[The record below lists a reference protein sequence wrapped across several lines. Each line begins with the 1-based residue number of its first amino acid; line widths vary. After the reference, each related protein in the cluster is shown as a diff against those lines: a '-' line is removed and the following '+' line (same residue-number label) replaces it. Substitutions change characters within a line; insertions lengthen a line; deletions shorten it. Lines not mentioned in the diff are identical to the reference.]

1 MRARAATFGWVSAGY
16 PPSRT
21 AAIAASIRA
30 SRRSGMNVR
39 LFLAPSLVG
48 VPTRLGSL
56 PRDFALG
63 SGEGGST
70 AQTYLSFEETLNEYR
85 VFRTGA
91 GRPPRFGHRRG
102 VHRPGRGDGRDVVAE
117 RRHPLH
123 RPVHPRLADPA
134 VLDHRRLFS

>member
-1 MRARAATFGWVSAGY
+1 MPARAATFGWVSAGY

-39 LFLAPSLVG
+39 LFLV
-48 VPTRLGSL
+48 
-56 PRDFALG
+56 PRDFAFG

-134 VLDHRRLFS
+134 VLDHRRLFSGLRRVPAAGRGA